1 MTQQQTPTKA
11 ELLEVLHSSGEEL
24 VTRLSALPPEEFEQG
39 RYENGWNGR
48 QILAHIASI
57 EWTYPRLL
65 EIARQARESGQG
77 SEGEGQASG
86 AVRRAEPGEASGVPT
101 ATARGGI
108 DDYNRRQVD
117 KRAEATVTELLEEFQ
132 RNRAAT
138 IAAIEGVDETLLNV
152 PIRSA
157 GGVTGP
163 VAGVYQAVAVGHILA
178 HLRDILGVESRV

>member
-11 ELLEVLHSSGEEL
+11 ELVDALRSSGAEL
-24 VTRLSALPPEEFEQG
+24 VTRLSALPPEEFEKG

-65 EIARQARESGQG
+65 EIARQAREGGQG
-77 SEGEGQASG
+77 GEGQSSG
-86 AVRRAEPGEASGVPT
+86 PVRRTEPGEASGVAT

-108 DDYNRRQVD
+108 DDYNQRQVA
-117 KRAEATVTELLEEFQ
+117 KRADATVVELLEEFQ

-138 IAAIEGVDETLLNV
+138 IAAIEATEDAVLST

-163 VAGVYQAVAVGHILA
+163 VAGVYQAVAVGHVLG
-178 HLRDILGVESRV
+178 HMRDILGTESGM

>member
-1 MTQQQTPTKA
+1 MNETVVPTKA
-11 ELLEVLHSSGEEL
+11 ALLDALRSSGEEL
-24 VTRLSALPPEEFEQG
+24 VTRLSALPPEEFERG

-77 SEGEGQASG
+77 GDGQASSP
-86 AVRRAEPGEASGVPT
+86 VHRTEPREAQGVAT

-117 KRAEATVTELLEEFQ
+117 KRAGATVAELLEEFR

-138 IAAIEGVDETLLNV
+138 IAAVEAAEESLLDV
-152 PIRSA
+152 PSRSA

-163 VAGVYQAVAVGHILA
+163 VAGVYQAVAVGHILG
-178 HLRDILGVESRV
+178 HMRDILSDE

>member
-1 MTQQQTPTKA
+1 MNETAIPSKA
-11 ELLEVLHSSGEEL
+11 ALLDALRSSGEEL
-24 VTRLSALPPEEFEQG
+24 VTRLSALPPEEFERG

-48 QILAHIASI
+48 QILAHVASI

-65 EIARQARESGQG
+65 EIARQARASGQG
-77 SEGEGQASG
+77 DEAQASG
-86 AVRRAEPGEASGVPT
+86 PVRRTEPGEAQGVAA

-108 DDYNRRQVD
+108 DDYNQRQVD
-117 KRAEATVTELLEEFQ
+117 RRAEASVAALLEEFR

-138 IAAIEGVDETLLNV
+138 IAAIEGAEESLLGV

-163 VAGVYQAVAVGHILA
+163 VAGVYQAVAVGHILG
-178 HLRDILGVESRV
+178 HMRDILSDE